1 VRRVPASREPDRLA
15 DAAKPLPP
23 FLGLAKTRGQITP
36 VGRRCRF
43 FPSVGKD
50 GTAKILLN
58 QSLEPIKLADGQPA
72 ERLDELSVRAE
83 ALLDGA
89 GCGSVSESPRS
100 SNHEGYA
107 SPLVSSTPGRANE
120 NAAVRQGVADSG
132 LVITTRARRSG
143 CSMGTIRRHLT
154 TLAGRPVRVVSG
166 PREGHQM
173 TGCGR
178 AS

>member
-58 QSLEPIKLADGQPA
+58 LEPIKLADGQPA
-72 ERLDELSVRAE
+72 ERLDELGVRAE

-89 GCGSVSESPRS
+89 GCGSGS
-100 SNHEGYA
+100 A
-107 SPLVSSTPGRANE
+107 PLGPS
-120 NAAVRQGVADSG
+120 
-132 LVITTRARRSG
+132 LRARGARI
-143 CSMGTIRRHLT
+143 TRVTHRHLFPPLRDVPT
-154 TLAGRPVRVVSG
+154 RTRLWGKGLRILAS
-166 PREGHQM
+166 
-173 TGCGR
+173 
-178 AS
+178 

>member
-72 ERLDELSVRAE
+72 ERLDELGVRAE

-89 GCGSVSESPRS
+89 GCGS
-100 SNHEGYA
+100 A
-107 SPLVSSTPGRANE
+107 PLGPS
-120 NAAVRQGVADSG
+120 
-132 LVITTRARRSG
+132 LRARGARI
-143 CSMGTIRRHLT
+143 TRVTHRHLFPPLRDVPT
-154 TLAGRPVRVVSG
+154 RTRLCDKELRILAS
-166 PREGHQM
+166 
-173 TGCGR
+173 
-178 AS
+178 